1 MKMLELKSA
10 MMELN
15 NSKENFNS
23 KLGKAE
29 GKIRFQL
36 PLKIIPSGEQ
46 KEKKDKKFMKKT
58 CGIFGTLTSKI
69 NLCITVTLEGEEK
82 EKGTESLSK

>member
-1 MKMLELKSA
+1 M
-10 MMELN
+10 
-15 NSKENFNS
+15 
-23 KLGKAE
+23 
-29 GKIRFQL
+29 

-82 EKGTESLSK
+82 EKATESLSK

>member
-1 MKMLELKSA
+1 

-23 KLGKAE
+23 KLEKVE
-29 GKIRFQL
+29 GKIRFQF

-46 KEKKDKKFMKKT
+46 KDKKDKKNPWRKPVVF
-58 CGIFGTLTSKI
+58 
-69 NLCITVTLEGEEK
+69 LEHWQVK
-82 EKGTESLSK
+82 

>member
-1 MKMLELKSA
+1 MLELKSA

-23 KLGKAE
+23 KLEKAE

-46 KEKKDKKFMKKT
+46 KEKKNKKKSIKKT
-58 CGIFGTLTSKI
+58 YGIFGTWTSKL
-69 NLCITVTLEGEEK
+69 NLCITTTLEEEE
-82 EKGTESLSK
+82 EKGTEGLSK

>member
-23 KLGKAE
+23 KLEKAE

-46 KEKKDKKFMKKT
+46 KEKKNKK
-58 CGIFGTLTSKI
+58 
-69 NLCITVTLEGEEK
+69 NLLRKPVVFLEHGQVN
-82 EKGTESLSK
+82 

>member
-69 NLCITVTLEGEEK
+69 NLCISNSRRRRER
-82 EKGTESLSK
+82 